1 MSELP
6 AGMINVNMHKKDRGS
21 TDVESIYSILDK
33 ALVCHVGFVQDG
45 IPYVI
50 PHNFGRIGD
59 ELVMH
64 GSLSGRLMKH
74 IMSGETICVEVT
86 ILDSIVLARSVF
98 MHSVNYRSVM
108 VFGKGRKIED
118 KEEKNRALKAISD
131 QLIPNRWEECRL
143 PNDKEL
149 NATAVVAMK
158 IDLATAKINNGMPDD
173 KAEDMDFPVWAGI
186 LPLNTVAG
194 APVSSDGLA
203 DGLTPSEW
211 ITEYS
216 KIGIG

>member
-21 TDVESIYSILDK
+21 TDVEKIYSILDQ

-45 IPYVI
+45 VPYVI
-50 PHNFGRIGD
+50 PHNFGRVGD

-64 GSLSGRLMKH
+64 GSISGRLMKH
-74 IMSGETICVEVT
+74 IISGETICLEVT
-86 ILDSIVLARSVF
+86 ILDSMVLARSVF

-108 VFGKGRKIED
+108 VFGKGRKIESKD
-118 KEEKNRALKAISD
+118 EKNVALKAIAD
-131 QLIPNRWEECRL
+131 QLIPTRWEECRL

-149 NATAVVAMK
+149 NATAVVAIK

-186 LPLNTVAG
+186 LPLNTMAG
-194 APVSSDGLA
+194 EPVSSDGLA
-203 DGLTPSEW
+203 EGLAPSER
-211 ITEYS
+211 IKGFS
-216 KIGIG
+216 KKGIG